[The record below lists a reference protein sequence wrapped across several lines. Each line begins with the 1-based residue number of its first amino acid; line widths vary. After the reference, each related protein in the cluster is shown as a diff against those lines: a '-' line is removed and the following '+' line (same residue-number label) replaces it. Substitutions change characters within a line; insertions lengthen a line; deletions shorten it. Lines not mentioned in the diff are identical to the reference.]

1 MRKSAFVSVIAALG
15 LSAGQMFGAAFQA
28 SLTPDT
34 ALEPRTEYIS
44 GVSLNIWG
52 ENPQSGFALGI
63 INGATGES
71 VGFSLALFHNYAD
84 VYTGAQASLF
94 NEVNT
99 ITGAQLGFI
108 NYAKVQVTGAQVGFV
123 NLNDGNTEGAQV
135 GFVNHSGQKV
145 TGAQVGFI
153 NHTKELEGVQV
164 GLLNWV
170 DSSGWFNE
178 LPSKL
183 SRGFVFVN
191 WAF

>member
-1 MRKSAFVSVIAALG
+1 MRKSTIVTAIVALG

-63 INGATGES
+63 INGSSGES

-94 NEVNT
+94 NEANT
-99 ITGAQLGFI
+99 ITGAQLGFV
-108 NYAKVQVTGAQVGFV
+108 NYARVQVTGAQLGFV
-123 NLNDGNTEGAQV
+123 NLNDGNTEGAQL
-135 GFVNHSGQKV
+135 GFVNHTGQKV
-145 TGAQVGFI
+145 TGAQLGFV
-153 NHTKELEGVQV
+153 NHTRDLEGVQL
-164 GLLNWV
+164 GLINIV
-170 DSSGWFNE
+170 ENNGWFDEFPN
-178 LPSKL
+178 KL
-183 SRGFVFVN
+183 AKGFVFVN
-191 WAF
+191 WSF